1 MENHPLKH
9 MTQSNSTAMT
19 AEDVMTWLKDHPDFL
34 EKNPDAC
41 DFLIPPKDKTAGT
54 IDFGQ
59 YLVKRLKAD
68 REEVLNTS
76 RDIIETA
83 RSNMNN
89 IARIH
94 RAVLSLLEAHS
105 FSEFV
110 ETITSDL
117 ATQLDVDI
125 VTLIVE
131 ADGGDIPH
139 IHVQGIRMVP
149 EGTINMW
156 MQGKEIMLQENISG
170 IEAIYGGG
178 ATLVRSQALARVDI
192 ARDTPVALL
201 AFGSRDPHAF
211 GDGQGT
217 EHVTFLARVVERL
230 FRAWLQF
237 PLK

>member
-1 MENHPLKH
+1 MKQ
-9 MTQSNSTAMT
+9 MTNTPPTDISAD
-19 AEDVMTWLKDHPDFL
+19 DVITWLKGNPNFL
-34 EKNPDAC
+34 EQHPDAC
-41 DFLIPPKDKTAGT
+41 DVLIPPKDKTAGT
-54 IDFGQ
+54 VDFGQ

-89 IARIH
+89 VARIH
-94 RAVLSLLEAHS
+94 RAVLRLMEAHS

-110 ETITSDL
+110 ETITTDL
-117 ATQLDVDI
+117 ATELDVDI
-125 VTLIVE
+125 TTLVVE
-131 ADGGDIPH
+131 ADGGNIPH

-156 MQGKEIMLQENISG
+156 MQGKDTLLQENISG

-178 ATLVRSQALARVDI
+178 ATLVCSQALVRVDI

-201 AFGSRDPHAF
+201 AFGSRDPQMFA
-211 GDGQGT
+211 DGQGT
-217 EHVTFLARVVERL
+217 EHVVFLARVVERL